1 MRRILYGYIAIFAA
15 ASVIG
20 FAPNGLQTAQAAELT
35 AQTRKIYSKA
45 FTAGD
50 EGRWKQAAQIAK
62 SGRHPLA
69 NKLLTW
75 QKLRAPNSGADFD
88 EIAGFVMANPDWPDL
103 PRMRRRAEEAMGP
116 DVPSRTILEWFDR
129 FPPTSPDGAFH
140 LGRTL
145 LNAGRTAE
153 AERVIREAWIGMAM
167 GRKQAADFRKRF
179 RRHLRPED
187 DIARLERLL
196 WDRKVRPS
204 RRQMRYVSKGWRRLA
219 EARIALIV
227 RSRKAQQSVR
237 KIPKSLRG
245 NDGILFDQVRW
256 HRRRQKM
263 DKAVSMLL
271 AGNPTK
277 LGRPERWWHERQLL
291 ARWALREEQPD
302 LAYQLASSHH
312 QSAGRAYAAAE
323 WLAGWIAL
331 RKLNRP
337 DDALKHFQAMHQK
350 VKFPVSRSRG
360 AYWSARA
367 YEALEKHEEAT
378 AWYRKAAQYVTR
390 FYGQLAAGHLLESE
404 RPRLPAEDEPNE
416 FTVGQFQASDMARAT
431 RILAELDRRDD
442 VKRFLVRLG
451 QRARVPGDWVL
462 AARLSQDVGRH
473 DVGVHISKRA
483 LREGVIL
490 STTGYPA
497 LVPADIDD
505 ENFPEASVIHGLVR
519 QESAFDSRAISRAGA
534 RGLMQLMPGTA
545 LRVARQLKLPY
556 SRRRLTRDPRYN
568 LKLGQAYLADM
579 LEDYDGSLILAL
591 AAYNAGPL
599 RVERWLRRNGDP
611 GPNIYAAIDWIESI
625 PFTETRNYV
634 QRVLE
639 NRTVYR
645 TRENGLNIALT
656 LAAMEP
662 GPGSL
667 ERRLSATV
675 HQLAQESVGEA
686 AETPPARRF
695 ALALESAAGTRRIG
709 VSDRPVRI
717 GVGPEVDVVVPG
729 TAAGSEP
736 REYALIWASGNDLV
750 LHASGRDE
758 ECRVNGDPVTWA
770 RLDEGDAIAVAGIV
784 LVVQVVVPRHEAAAA

>member
-1 MRRILYGYIAIFAA
+1 MG
-15 ASVIG
+15 V
-20 FAPNGLQTAQAAELT
+20 GLEGPRTAQAAELS
-35 AQTRKIYSKA
+35 AQARKIYGKA

-50 EGRWKQAAQIAK
+50 EGRWKQAQKIAK

-69 NKLLTW
+69 DKVLTW
-75 QKLRAPNSGADFD
+75 LRLRAPNSGADFD
-88 EIAGFVMANPDWPDL
+88 EIAAFVMANPDWPDMSRL
-103 PRMRRRAEEAMGP
+103 RRRAEEAMGP
-116 DVPSRTILEWFDR
+116 DVPSKTILEWFNR
-129 FPPTSPDGAFH
+129 YPPVSPDGAFH

-145 LNAGRTAE
+145 LDAGRTPE
-153 AERVIREAWIGMAM
+153 AVKVIRNAWINMDL
-167 GRKQAADFRKRF
+167 GRKQATDFRKRF
-179 RRHLRPED
+179 RKHLRPED
-187 DIARLERLL
+187 DIARLEHLL
-196 WDRKVRPS
+196 WDRQVRPS
-204 RRQMRYVSKGWRRLA
+204 RRQMRYVTKGWRRLG

-227 RSRKAQQSVR
+227 RSRKAQRSVR
-237 KIPKSLRG
+237 RIPKSLRG

-271 AGNPTK
+271 AGKPSR
-277 LGRPERWWHERQLL
+277 LDRPERWWHERQLL
-291 ARWALREEQPD
+291 TRWAMREEKPD
-302 LAYQLASSHH
+302 LAYQLASSHR
-312 QSAGRAYAAAE
+312 QTDGKPFAEAE

-331 RKLNRP
+331 RMVNRP
-337 DDALKHFQAMHQK
+337 NDALKHFQAMYRK
-350 VKFPVSRSRG
+350 VRFPVSRSRG

-367 YEALEKHEEAT
+367 YEALEKHDEAT
-378 AWYRKAAQYVTR
+378 QWYRTAAQYVTR

-404 RPRLPAEDEPNE
+404 RPKLPAEEEPNE

-431 RILAELDRRDD
+431 RILAELNRRQD

-451 QRARVPGDWVL
+451 QRAQVPADWVL

-473 DVGVHISKRA
+473 DLGVHISKRA

-490 STTGYPA
+490 STTGYPD

-545 LRVARQLKLPY
+545 LRVARQLKVPY

-591 AAYNAGPL
+591 SAYNAGPL

-639 NRTVYR
+639 NHTVYR
-645 TRENGLNIALT
+645 TRANGLNIALT

-662 GPGSL
+662 GPFKDSAG
-667 ERRLSATV
+667 RVDRLGASSTRD
-675 HQLAQESVGEA
+675 GDD
-686 AETPPARRF
+686 F
-695 ALALESAAGTRRIG
+695 A
-709 VSDRPVRI
+709 
-717 GVGPEVDVVVPG
+717 GP
-729 TAAGSEP
+729 
-736 REYALIWASGNDLV
+736 
-750 LHASGRDE
+750 
-758 ECRVNGDPVTWA
+758 
-770 RLDEGDAIAVAGIV
+770 
-784 LVVQVVVPRHEAAAA
+784 